1 MPNLALILFSLLAL
15 AFTLVTWLQ
24 PWHSAWEGARRRDQG
39 VLAVF
44 MGDGRRLF
52 GEYFFRKADI
62 YFHSGVYPSMFDRT
76 ATTAENHMVSAT
88 AAPADSHAS
97 ENAQEHAHEEEAEGD
112 HDHDHDHDHESPE
125 LPARHDAAVDWLDR
139 FSRNFYPTRHIHFE
153 DGADA
158 REILPWIRISAELN
172 PQRVATYTTAAYWLR
187 RHMGKI
193 DEAEQFLRDGLRA
206 NPGNAEILFE
216 LGRLFDEDRKDSVRA
231 GNLYALALREWRAK
245 IAEPQTEDITLLRQI
260 LAHLASIEERQGH
273 LAEAI
278 QHWQSLLPSLED
290 PTAVQ
295 ERIAE
300 LEARLNTP
308 PSEPAPTTP

>member
-1 MPNLALILFSLLAL
+1 MPNPTLILVSLLAL
-15 AFTLVTWLQ
+15 AFTLVTGLQ
-24 PWHSAWEGARRRDQG
+24 PWHSSWEGARRRDQG
-39 VLAVF
+39 VLAAF

-52 GEYFFRKADI
+52 GEYFFRKADV

-76 ATTAENHMVSAT
+76 ATTEENHMVSAT
-88 AAPADSHAS
+88 SAPADARGTEADHSDEH
-97 ENAQEHAHEEEAEGD
+97 EHEHAD
-112 HDHDHDHDHESPE
+112 DDDHDHEHPE
-125 LPARHDAAVDWLDR
+125 LPARHDAPIDWLDR
-139 FSRNFYPTRHIHFE
+139 FSRNFYPTRHVHLE
-153 DGADA
+153 DGGDA

-206 NPGNAEILFE
+206 NPGNPEILLE
-216 LGRLFDEDRKDSVRA
+216 LGRLFEEERKEPVRA
-231 GNLYALALREWRAK
+231 GNLYALALREWRARA
-245 IAEPQTEDITLLRQI
+245 AEPKTEDIILLRQI
-260 LAHLASIEERQGH
+260 LAHLAWLEEQQGN

-300 LEARLNTP
+300 LEARLQSP
-308 PSEPAPTTP
+308 PSDPAPAAP